1 MNADDKIIK
10 IFIINSL
17 IKINNRYK
25 KLELNQNLF
34 NQGIDSLDFFKL
46 IFILEQKFKLKIN
59 QKDYNKLNTIKK
71 IQKYIKK
78 KKIKIFTFYY

>member
-1 MNADDKIIK
+1 MNANDKIIR
-10 IFIINSL
+10 IFIVNSL

-46 IFILEQKFKLKIN
+46 VFILEQKFKLKIN
-59 QKDYNKLNTIKK
+59 QKDYNKLDTIKK
-71 IQKYIKK
+71 IQKYIFKK
-78 KKIKIFTFYY
+78 KFKIFIFYY

>member
-25 KLELNQNLF
+25 KLELKKN
-34 NQGIDSLDFFKL
+34 S
-46 IFILEQKFKLKIN
+46 KIH
-59 QKDYNKLNTIKK
+59 
-71 IQKYIKK
+71 
-78 KKIKIFTFYY
+78 

>member
-10 IFIINSL
+10 IFIINRL

-78 KKIKIFTFYY
+78 KKN

>member
-46 IFILEQKFKLKIN
+46 VFILEQKFKLKIN
-59 QKDYNKLNTIKK
+59 QKDYNKLDTIKK
-71 IQKYIKK
+71 IQKYILK
-78 KKIKIFTFYY
+78 KKI

>member
-78 KKIKIFTFYY
+78 KKN

>member
-1 MNADDKIIK
+1 MNANDKIIR
-10 IFIINSL
+10 IFIVNSL

-46 IFILEQKFKLKIN
+46 IFILEQKV
-59 QKDYNKLNTIKK
+59 
-71 IQKYIKK
+71 
-78 KKIKIFTFYY
+78 